1 MDEVKNGQVY
11 IVDPK
16 ADKDQAV
23 SKISSV
29 DEIREGMFVYV
40 VIDSSLIKEG
50 MVITAKWLNKNAK
63 LAVLGSANMGQWF
76 DAKGKKLGKS
86 FFSKGK
92 DAAKAKADGW
102 KDRAKSM
109 LSGAGD
115 KVLGGIKS
123 RIGS

>member
-1 MDEVKNGQVY
+1 MKKAGFFKTLKNAFGINVNGEAKGDKDYLTNNNVVYYKDPKDRTLIAAFNLDEIKNGQVY

-23 SKISSV
+23 SKISSI

-63 LAVLGSANMGQWF
+63 LAVLGSANMGQ
-76 DAKGKKLGKS
+76 
-86 FFSKGK
+86 
-92 DAAKAKADGW
+92 
-102 KDRAKSM
+102 
-109 LSGAGD
+109 
-115 KVLGGIKS
+115 
-123 RIGS
+123 